1 MKDIEHIFFD
11 LDRTLWDFEKNSGD
25 TLSELFQELKLAE
38 AGIPD
43 VNAFIHIYVK
53 MNDLCWQLYREN
65 KISKAELRTIRFEKA
80 LNHFKVQNQ
89 HLTHALAELYVER
102 SPFKTALFPGTIETL
117 QYLSLK
123 YSLHIITN
131 GFEEVQHIKLRESG
145 MRPYFKHIITSERAG
160 CKKPD
165 KQIFQFA
172 LGSAGA
178 SSYNS
183 LMIGDDFEVDVKGAM
198 NAGLQAIHFY
208 PEMESEYFG
217 EIKTIND
224 LAKLKNIL

>member
-183 LMIGDDFEVDVKGAM
+183 LMIGDDWEVDVKGAM
-198 NAGLQAIHFY
+198 DAGMKAIHFH
-208 PEMESEYFG
+208 PENEQSKENSPFTIQSLSE
-217 EIKTIND
+217 
-224 LAKLKNIL
+224 LRSLL